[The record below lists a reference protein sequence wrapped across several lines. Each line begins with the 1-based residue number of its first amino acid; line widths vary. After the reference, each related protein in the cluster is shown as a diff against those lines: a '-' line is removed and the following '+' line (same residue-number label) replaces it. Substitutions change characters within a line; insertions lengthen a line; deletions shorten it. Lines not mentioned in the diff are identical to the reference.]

1 MAIQLTRFRVERL
14 HGFRT
19 IDVQINDNKLVL
31 VGENGTG
38 KSTIANMIYYFL
50 TQQWTRLAT
59 YSYQRIVVSFGGKEF
74 VLSSFPRPLQEL
86 LRVGIADDKL
96 FFQMLEDTS
105 ERDFSRLLR
114 NQVMRSRETSP
125 ADMRSYYEIERALAE
140 LDSLVD
146 SSKQP
151 LRRELAEIGGQLNRI
166 SKEIGGMSQVLYL
179 PTYRRIEQDLES
191 ILPSLRSEM
200 DPREYRIMQRRI
212 DDGARS
218 RRLSKNSGFVEM
230 VEFGMNDVE
239 AARQTKMKKLDSDRR
254 IGLDKLTGVYL
265 RDVIQR
271 EYKTPR
277 TREVVEKLDQATVD
291 AILDRIPKDVLTTE
305 AKDQLR
311 ISIAR
316 LRESADTDVE
326 DLVTIM
332 YLVRLRELHES
343 QQAEERDVRQFVEIC
358 NGYLT
363 GKRLVFDDIN
373 FELPLMQTEGEEKEL
388 KLSMLSSGEKQIVS
402 LFSHIYLSGI
412 PEFFVVID
420 EPELS
425 LSVPWQQRFLMDI
438 VSSGRCSGLIAVTHS
453 PFIYDNELDRYAHS
467 IEEFVELV

>member
-74 VLSSFPRPLQEL
+74 VLSSVPRPLQEL

-179 PTYRRIEQDLES
+179 PTYRRIEQDLKW
-191 ILPSLRSEM
+191 ILVNTAL
-200 DPREYRIMQRRI
+200 
-212 DDGARS
+212 
-218 RRLSKNSGFVEM
+218 
-230 VEFGMNDVE
+230 
-239 AARQTKMKKLDSDRR
+239 
-254 IGLDKLTGVYL
+254 
-265 RDVIQR
+265 
-271 EYKTPR
+271 
-277 TREVVEKLDQATVD
+277 
-291 AILDRIPKDVLTTE
+291 
-305 AKDQLR
+305 
-311 ISIAR
+311 
-316 LRESADTDVE
+316 
-326 DLVTIM
+326 
-332 YLVRLRELHES
+332 
-343 QQAEERDVRQFVEIC
+343 C
-358 NGYLT
+358 NG
-363 GKRLVFDDIN
+363 V
-373 FELPLMQTEGEEKEL
+373 
-388 KLSMLSSGEKQIVS
+388 SMT
-402 LFSHIYLSGI
+402 
-412 PEFFVVID
+412 
-420 EPELS
+420 
-425 LSVPWQQRFLMDI
+425 VPDHG
-438 VSSGRCSGLIAVTHS
+438 V
-453 PFIYDNELDRYAHS
+453 
-467 IEEFVELV
+467 